1 MGITSPYP
9 PKQEKSMKPN
19 IWVSSSQ
26 ANEMLAKQLKTWSLA
41 HDNFQALKNVRL
53 KEIRL
58 DDCLI
63 KIQFNP
69 ARAISTT
76 AKVDKG
82 AILDRPCFLCVANLP
97 VEQER
102 LPFGFHYLV
111 LCNPYP
117 IFQEHFT
124 IPARR
129 HEPQRILCR
138 LNDLLTIARR
148 LNRHTIFYNG
158 PRCGASAPDH
168 AHFQAVTQ
176 GVMPIDQEIGD
187 CLARQDDRHLIPL
200 GQAPGGS
207 RLWRLE
213 RYWRNGFVIE
223 GNNQEEIATWFK
235 RVFDALPR
243 SEDEEEPK
251 MNLFAYYNDK
261 TGWRL
266 VIIPRKAHR
275 PRQYFAEGEERLL
288 SSPGAADVGG
298 LLILPVERD
307 FERMDESLLRDLFG
321 QTCYDDETI
330 RSFQINTVF

>member
-1 MGITSPYP
+1 M
-9 PKQEKSMKPN
+9 
-19 IWVSSSQ
+19 
-26 ANEMLAKQLKTWSLA
+26 
-41 HDNFQALKNVRL
+41 
-53 KEIRL
+53 
-58 DDCLI
+58 
-63 KIQFNP
+63 
-69 ARAISTT
+69 
-76 AKVDKG
+76 
-82 AILDRPCFLCVANLP
+82 
-97 VEQER
+97 
-102 LPFGFHYLV
+102 
-111 LCNPYP
+111 
-117 IFQEHFT
+117 
-124 IPARR
+124 
-129 HEPQRILCR
+129 CR

-187 CLARQDDRHLIPL
+187 WLARQDDRHLIPL

-307 FERMDESLLRDLFG
+307 FERMNESLLRDLFG

>member
-1 MGITSPYP
+1 
-9 PKQEKSMKPN
+9 MKPN

-41 HDNFQALKNVRL
+41 HGNFQALKDVRL

-117 IFQEHFT
+117 IFPEHFT

-129 HEPQRILCR
+129 HEPQRISCR

-187 CLARQDDRHLIPL
+187 WLARQDDRHLIPL

-307 FERMDESLLRDLFG
+307 FERMDESLSRDLFG